1 MAIMVSS
8 NLVYAMAMLKTTP
21 LLVTVGLSLTMPLA
35 VIGDLLLHNPVN
47 GPVIMG
53 AILALLGFVIVGMEG
68 LHKSPDTMPYT
79 HGEVIDVE
87 RT

>member
-1 MAIMVSS
+1 MVSS

-53 AILALLGFVIVGMEG
+53 AILALLGLLLLAWKASIIPRYYAIYPWG
-68 LHKSPDTMPYT
+68 SY
-79 HGEVIDVE
+79 
-87 RT
+87 